1 MKKVELLVGDYEYSQ
16 IEEIFENE
24 PNFEPV
30 TEKDKVI
37 ITTLKQVIN
46 KNNLREENVGGQET
60 YQTTVKKI
68 IEPENKSL
76 DEGNVEFKL

>member
-1 MKKVELLVGDYEYSQ
+1 MKKIELLVGDYEYSQ

-24 PNFEPV
+24 PDFEPI
-30 TEKDKVI
+30 TEKDQVI

-46 KNNLREENVGGQET
+46 KNNLKEENVGGQET

>member
-24 PNFEPV
+24 PNFEPI

-37 ITTLKQVIN
+37 IATLKQVIN
-46 KNNLREENVGGQET
+46 KNNLKEENVGGQET

-76 DEGNVEFKL
+76 EEGNVEFKL

>member
-24 PNFEPV
+24 PNFEPI

-37 ITTLKQVIN
+37 IATLKQVIN
-46 KNNLREENVGGQET
+46 KNNLKEENVGGQET

>member
-1 MKKVELLVGDYEYSQ
+1 MKKIELLVGDYEYSQ

-24 PNFEPV
+24 PNFEPI
-30 TEKDKVI
+30 TEKDQVI
-37 ITTLKQVIN
+37 IATLKQVIN
-46 KNNLREENVGGQET
+46 KNNLKEENVGGQET

-76 DEGNVEFKL
+76 SEGNVDFKL

>member
-24 PNFEPV
+24 PNFEPI
-30 TEKDKVI
+30 TEKDQVI
-37 ITTLKQVIN
+37 IATLRQVIN
-46 KNNLREENVGGQET
+46 KNNLKEENVGGQET

>member
-24 PNFEPV
+24 PDFEPI

-37 ITTLKQVIN
+37 IATLKQVIN
-46 KNNLREENVGGQET
+46 KNNLKEENVGGQET